1 MVVVLSRGYRSCG
14 EGGWMTVDPLC
25 FLSPGESDLGQQEEM
40 SSRGLSAERG
50 REPRS
55 WWLAL
60 KGSLYNLTIARA
72 LADHILSLKTL
83 PEVDYFYVLLDS
95 LCVSLLWITL
105 VLETHTCRELPSFI
119 KGDHWKQY
127 G

>member
-1 MVVVLSRGYRSCG
+1 M
-14 EGGWMTVDPLC
+14 EGGWTTVEPPLT
-25 FLSPGESDLGQQEEM
+25 GESDLGQHEEM

-55 WWLAL
+55 WWLSI
-60 KGSLYNLTIARA
+60 KGSLYNLTTAPI

-83 PEVDYFYVLLDS
+83 PEVDLYMLLDS

-105 VLETHTCRELPSFI
+105 VLF
-119 KGDHWKQY
+119 
-127 G
+127 